1 MGTEVPGGRM
11 AGKEVLR
18 LFQLFDEESD
28 ANLTLG
34 EGTGKKR
41 QQKVQ

>member
-1 MGTEVPGGRM
+1 MWTEVSGGRM
-11 AGKEVLR
+11 AGKEVPR
-18 LFQLFDEESD
+18 LFQLFQEESD

-34 EGTGKKR
+34 EGTGKKS

>member
-1 MGTEVPGGRM
+1 MQTEVPQGGA

-18 LFQLFDEESD
+18 LFQLFQKESD

-34 EGTGKKR
+34 EGTGKKS